1 MSSYDQLQVLARFIL
16 PEDIIDNF
24 DIVSIEQHGEVLHI
38 FLDEQP
44 ILPIGY
50 TAKSISSNGFSPESE
65 VYDFPIR
72 DRKVVLHIRR
82 RRWRE
87 NDTGKSILRDLTLT
101 FNGTRYTVSFAAF
114 LKEVFGFT
122 PDNSSIS

>member
-24 DIVSIEQHGEVLHI
+24 DIVSIEQQGEVLHI
-38 FLDEQP
+38 CLDEQQ

-50 TAKSISSNGFSPESE
+50 TAKSISSNGFCPESE

-72 DRKVVLHIRR
+72 DCKVVLHIRR

-87 NDTGKSILRDLTLT
+87 NDTGKSILRDLALT
-101 FNGTRYTVSFAAF
+101 FKGTRYTVSFAAF

-122 PDNSSIS
+122 PYNSSIS

>member
-24 DIVSIEQHGEVLHI
+24 DIVSIEQLGEVLHI
-38 FLDEQP
+38 SLDEQA
-44 ILPIGY
+44 ILPTGY
-50 TAKSISSNGFSPESE
+50 SDKSISSNGFSPESE

-101 FNGTRYTVSFAAF
+101 FKGTRYTVSFAAF